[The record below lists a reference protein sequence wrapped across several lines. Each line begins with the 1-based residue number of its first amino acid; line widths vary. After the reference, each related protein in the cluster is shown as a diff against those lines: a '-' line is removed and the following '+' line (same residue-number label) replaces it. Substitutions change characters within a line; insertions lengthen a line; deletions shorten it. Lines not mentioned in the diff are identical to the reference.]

1 MSLPAIFP
9 LFGAE
14 LRNWLRTSGE
24 AIFTSQSGESAL
36 AFIREFG
43 MQIRTTD
50 FYEIRRQVL
59 DLSKYQEQLGSLNA
73 NVLIPL
79 KWTDTT
85 HGLNISEN
93 FLYRFN
99 VTGTTIS
106 TGESFERR
114 YAVAS
119 MEQLTEQQAGDL
131 LTDMLSN
138 AEQES
143 AMTIDSMEL
152 YSSLGKP
159 GLW

>member
-1 MSLPAIFP
+1 MVLPAIFL
-9 LFGAE
+9 LFGDE

-24 AIFTSQSGESAL
+24 GIFKNRTGEEAL

-43 MQIRTTD
+43 IRIRTQD
-50 FYEIRRQVL
+50 FYAIRREVL
-59 DLSKYQEQLGSLNA
+59 DLTKYQEQLGAINE

-79 KWTDTT
+79 HYTDTT

-99 VTGTTIS
+99 VTGTTTS
-106 TGESFERR
+106 TGEAFERR

-119 MEQLTEQQAGDL
+119 MYQLSKADAADL

-138 AEQES
+138 AERES

-152 YSSLGKP
+152 DSSLGKP